1 MCIWQAAW
9 CVLQNDFSFIY
20 PFYCSD
26 SSYSSF
32 SLFISWMFAY
42 CTHVCTH
49 TQSIIINLT
58 STRVVYV
65 NTFLHYIF
73 DGQHYFILFQ
83 FDFILIQTKNV
94 IVEKTRFTVFFHF
107 FFFFTHNTVRV
118 CVYWTCQ
125 ISFQCVTKTHSFKTN
140 NNHYNWFS
148 IKAMITL
155 AVSGNDVN
163 ENENIELT
171 HYLSYMIVY
180 CILQLACIITVCIRK
195 KKTIIRRKKMYK
207 VVSLSI
213 SCFCM
218 YILTGVV
225 GIW

>member
-1 MCIWQAAW
+1 MCIWQIAW
-9 CVLQNDFSFIY
+9 YVLQTDFSFIY

-32 SLFISWMFAY
+32 SLFISWIFA
-42 CTHVCTH
+42 THICTH

-107 FFFFTHNTVRV
+107 FSFSLIILYVYVFIELAKFFF
-118 CVYWTCQ
+118 
-125 ISFQCVTKTHSFKTN
+125 QCETKTHSFKTN

-195 KKTIIRRKKMYK
+195 KKTIIRKKTYK